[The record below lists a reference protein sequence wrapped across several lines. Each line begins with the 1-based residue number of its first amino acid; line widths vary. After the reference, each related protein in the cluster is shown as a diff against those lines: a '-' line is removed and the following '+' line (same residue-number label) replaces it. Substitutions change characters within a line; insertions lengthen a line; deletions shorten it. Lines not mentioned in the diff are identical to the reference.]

1 MSNDRYRMSRST
13 GDKLRGAC
21 VHLVSTKLML
31 QVDCS
36 L

>member
-1 MSNDRYRMSRST
+1 MSNDGYRMSRNT
-13 GDKLRGAC
+13 GENLRGAC